1 MKNIINLLF
10 NDEDVNTFIS
20 KLEPI
25 HLQQDY
31 KQQAFLQL
39 LNRSNKSII
48 ELHEKGEL
56 KQYFLKIISNVKND
70 YFRHNKLVLTNN
82 FNDVEDVGYSEQH
95 IKTTEMYWY
104 DKEILKHHL
113 EIGAVKLS
121 KKTKIPLSSIYK
133 TINKIKT
140 NIKNGKTEII
150 ETTE

>member
-1 MKNIINLLF
+1 MENIITLLF
-10 NDEDVNTFIS
+10 NDEDVNTFIG
-20 KLEPI
+20 KLEPVDM
-25 HLQQDY
+25 QQDY

-39 LNRSNKSII
+39 LNRNEKAII
-48 ELHEKGEL
+48 ELYEKGEL
-56 KQYFLKIISNVKND
+56 KHYFLKIITNVRND

-82 FNDVEDVGYSEQH
+82 FEDVEDVGYSEQH

-113 EIGAVKLS
+113 EIGAVKLA

>member
-1 MKNIINLLF
+1 MENIITLLF
-10 NDEDVNTFIS
+10 NDEDVNTFIG
-20 KLEPI
+20 KLEPVDM
-25 HLQQDY
+25 QQDY

-39 LNRSNKSII
+39 LNRNEKSII

-56 KQYFLKIISNVKND
+56 KQYYLKILTNVRND
-70 YFRHNKLVLTNN
+70 YYRHNKLVLTNN
-82 FNDVEDVGYSEQH
+82 FEDVEDVGYSEQH
-95 IKTTEMYWY
+95 IEFKKNDWY
-104 DKEILKHHL
+104 DKEILKQHF
-113 EIGAVKLS
+113 EIGAVKLA